1 MSNPPM
7 FGSVVPLDRELHK
20 KLHLR
25 TDLSTV
31 DKIKELNSLFLTTV
45 EFSEACKEFP
55 IVFVRVGEAPK
66 DGGKQAVAPLVVL
79 GLKPGHNLF
88 IKDGVWTA
96 DYAPAYVR
104 RYPFMM
110 AHIDDQGNMALC
122 FDDQWAGF
130 SETEGSALFAEDG
143 QATEFLVNAKNF
155 VESYERE
162 TERTRAACH
171 ELVQLGILQDMRFE
185 SSDEAGHK
193 VDVDG
198 FMTIDEKKLAELDDA
213 TIVRL
218 HRNGLLALLE
228 MHRIS
233 LGNMAK
239 LAQLQLAR
247 KD

>member
-31 DKIKELNSLFLTTV
+31 DKIKELNSLFVTTV

-66 DGGKQAVAPLVVL
+66 DGSKQAVAPLVVL

-122 FDDQWAGF
+122 IDDQWAGF
-130 SETEGSALFAEDG
+130 SETEGSALFGEDG

-171 ELVQLGILQDMRFE
+171 ELAQLGILQDMRFE

-213 TIVRL
+213 TVVRL

>member
-1 MSNPPM
+1 MSTPPM
-7 FGSVVPLDRELHK
+7 FGSVVPLDREAHK

-31 DKIKELNSLFLTTV
+31 DKLKQLNSMFLTTV

-55 IVFVRVGEAPK
+55 IVFVRVGEAAK
-66 DGGKQAVAPLVVL
+66 DGGKPAVAPLAVL
-79 GLKPGHNLF
+79 GLKPGHNVF
-88 IKDGVWTA
+88 VEDGKWTA
-96 DYAPAYVR
+96 NYAPAYVR

-122 FDDQWAGF
+122 IDEQWEGF
-130 SETEGSALFAEDG
+130 TEAEGHALFTADG
-143 QATEFLVNAKNF
+143 QGTEFLINAKNF

-171 ELVQLGILQDMRFE
+171 ELVELGILQDMRFE
-185 SSDEAGHK
+185 STNEAGEK

-198 FMTIDEKKLAELDDA
+198 FMTVDEKKLAELDDA
-213 TIVRL
+213 TVVRL

-228 MHRIS
+228 MHRLS
-233 LGNMAK
+233 LGNMAR